1 MTTVSVIT
9 ICLNAA
15 KTIEQTI
22 KSVRGQTYSHIE
34 HVIIDGG
41 SNDGTLAI
49 IDRYRDSVDYIV
61 SERDHGLYHA
71 MNKGIRAATGD
82 ILFFLNADDRFV
94 DGEVVTDVVA
104 AFREDNALEIVY
116 GDVLWDIEG
125 KLRRWVQPDQFSRR
139 SLAGRTV
146 CHQAV
151 FARRKLLEGD
161 NGFNEEFRVVSDLDW
176 LIRMAEQEVRLRHI
190 DRDIAVLGIEGRS
203 NNTQWE
209 FERRRMMQRYYSNR
223 EIFLWRT
230 VPRTFNQKI
239 HQALRRVASI
249 MLGKKLD

>member
-1 MTTVSVIT
+1 MTAVSVIT

-49 IDRYRDSVDYIV
+49 IDQYRDSIGYFV
-61 SERDHGLYHA
+61 SERDNGLYHA

-82 ILFFLNADDRFV
+82 VLFFLNADDWFV
-94 DGEVVTDVVA
+94 DSNVVTDVVA
-104 AFREDNALEIVY
+104 AFHEDADLEIVY
-116 GDVLWDIEG
+116 GDVLQNFEG
-125 KLRRWVQPDQFSRR
+125 GQRRWVQSDQFSRR
-139 SLAGRTV
+139 SLARRTI

-161 NGFNEEFRVVSDLDW
+161 NGFNEEFQVVSDLEW
-176 LIRMAEQEVRLRHI
+176 LIRMAEQGARFRHI
-190 DRDIAVLGIEGRS
+190 HRDIAGIGLEGRS
-203 NNTQWE
+203 NVTQWE
-209 FERRRMMQRYYSNR
+209 FERRRMMQRYYSNL

-230 VPRTFNQKI
+230 VPRTIYHRI
-239 HQALRRVASI
+239 HRALRRVAYI